1 MNAAVQF
8 GDFVLDARECRLTRH
23 GQPVALSPRPF
34 DLLVALVRHRGQ
46 LVTREQLLR
55 DVWQGVVVEQ
65 SSLNAAMSLLRQALG
80 DQAGLIIETIPA
92 RGYRFVAPVA
102 EVTAPSIP
110 PVPPVADAA
119 APVCRVAIVD
129 DHAIVRVG
137 VRALLE
143 RTGRYRVVGEAGTV
157 HEAHDMVRTTRPDVL
172 VLDLMIGGDG
182 SLDHIAEWR
191 AVVPGLRVVMLS
203 MHDED
208 AHARQAL
215 AAGAHGYV
223 MKGEMVDELEAAI
236 AGVTAGDVWVSARL
250 SRAMVK
256 DALEGRSLLP

>member
-8 GDFVLDARECRLTRH
+8 GEFVLDARECRLTRH

-55 DVWQGVVVEQ
+55 DVWQGVAVEQ

-80 DQAGLIIETIPA
+80 DQAGSFIETVPA
-92 RGYRFVAPVA
+92 RGYRFVAPVS
-102 EVTAPSIP
+102 EL
-110 PVPPVADAA
+110 A
-119 APVCRVAIVD
+119 APAIFPTQAAETAAPQCRVAIVD
-129 DHAIVRVG
+129 DHAIVRMG
-137 VRALLE
+137 VRTLLE
-143 RTGRYRVVGEAGTV
+143 RTGHYQVVGEAGTV
-157 HEAHDMVRTTRPDVL
+157 HEAHDMVRATRPDVL

-191 AVVPGLRVVMLS
+191 AAVPGLRVVMLS

-208 AHARQAL
+208 AHARRAL

-236 AGVTAGDVWVSARL
+236 AGVTAGEVWVSARL

-256 DALEGRSLLP
+256 DALEGRSVLP